1 MSGVYPEVDA
11 SVCYRHPDRTSW
23 TLCERCGRTICPE
36 CQILTPQGV
45 RCPTCIEELG
55 GSVQWTPASGP
66 RPKPVKPKRVR
77 ARASSESLDDRPAW
91 QRNLREMLRPGGGT
105 PALSWGAAAL
115 AVLIWIP
122 GFFTDLPALWL
133 AVLPGQAPLW
143 QLWRFVTTSF
153 VYPGGLASILSI
165 LLGIV
170 FLLLNG
176 PMVERTLGR
185 ARFAALF
192 LTSGAMGAAWMAIAG
207 LPEYGLL
214 TPLFGIMGCF
224 LVLAWD
230 SPPARVQLL
239 ISLAVLV
246 VLNLVL
252 SPFQILAMIG
262 AFGAGAGVMLLLRR
276 SADRPGSGARPYLLM
291 AGGVLVFVVIAI
303 VRQLVLGA

>member
-1 MSGVYPEVDA
+1 MSGTYPEVDA

-66 RPKPVKPKRVR
+66 RPAPVKPRRMR
-77 ARASSESLDDRPAW
+77 ARSTSLDDRPAW
-91 QRNLREMLRPGGGT
+91 QRTLAEMLRPGGST
-105 PALSWGAAAL
+105 PVLSWGAAAL
-115 AVLIWIP
+115 AVIIWIP
-122 GFFTDLPALWL
+122 GFFTPLPALWL
-133 AVLPGQAPLW
+133 AVLPGTAW

-153 VYPGGLASILSI
+153 VYPGGLGAVLSV
-165 LLGIV
+165 LLGV
-170 FLLLNG
+170 AFLLLNG

-185 ARFAALF
+185 PRFAALF

-224 LVLAWD
+224 LVLAWE
-230 SPPARVQLL
+230 SPAARVQLL
-239 ISLAVLV
+239 VTLVVLV

-262 AFGAGAGVMLLLRR
+262 AFGAGAGVMLLFRR
-276 SADRPGSGARPYLLM
+276 YGDRAGSGARPYLIM
-291 AGGVLVFVVIAI
+291 AGGVLVFIAI
-303 VRQLVLGA
+303 AVVRQLVLGA

>member
-1 MSGVYPEVDA
+1 
-11 SVCYRHPDRTSW
+11 
-23 TLCERCGRTICPE
+23 
-36 CQILTPQGV
+36 
-45 RCPTCIEELG
+45 
-55 GSVQWTPASGP
+55 
-66 RPKPVKPKRVR
+66 
-77 ARASSESLDDRPAW
+77 
-91 QRNLREMLRPGGGT
+91 MLRPGGTT
-105 PALSWGAAAL
+105 PVLSWGAAVL
-115 AVLIWIP
+115 AVVIWIP
-122 GFFTDLPALWL
+122 GFVTPLPAAWL
-133 AVLPGQAPLW
+133 AVLPGTSW
-143 QLWRFVTTSF
+143 QIWRFVTTSF

-239 ISLAVLV
+239 VSLAVLV

-276 SADRPGSGARPYLLM
+276 YADRPGAGARPYLIM
-291 AGGVLVFVVIAI
+291 AGGVLAFVIIAI